1 MEPRFHRPGNEDPA
15 LPSRFSAGGP
25 PRAANIQAMNSA
37 TAPEAM
43 RPASEFESG
52 SHATGKGQVV
62 AWAAWDWGSAAFNAV
77 MTTFVFTVYLT
88 SKAFG
93 GEDEAS
99 AVLGSALAIAGAAIA
114 LLAPV
119 TGQRSDS
126 GGRRKLWLGV
136 NTAAVALLTGLC
148 FFVFPRPE
156 FLLLGVTLIA
166 LGNVFF
172 EFAGVNYNAMLA
184 QISTPANIGKISG
197 FGWASGYLGGIVALL
212 IVLQLFVQPSFEW
225 FGASTEE
232 SLNIRLVAVFSA
244 LWFLVFAI
252 PVMLAVPEV
261 PKARQSGLGF
271 FASYSLLV
279 RRIRAIYRTSPHTIY
294 FLLASAIF
302 RDGLAAVFT
311 FGGIIAAGTFGFELK
326 QVIFFAIFGNVVAAV
341 GALLGGLLDDRV
353 GPKAVII
360 GSLIGLLIAGSV
372 LLALG
377 NGNYSFFGMDWAGS
391 TTFWVF
397 GLFLC
402 LFVGPAQSS
411 SRAYLAR
418 LAPHGE
424 SGELFGL
431 YATTGRAVS
440 FLAPALFTL
449 CIAVA
454 TPLVAP
460 GEAQRWGIL
469 GIMVV
474 LLAGLLVML
483 PVKPPGRTEIAVV
496 PGA

>member
-1 MEPRFHRPGNEDPA
+1 M
-15 LPSRFSAGGP
+15 
-25 PRAANIQAMNSA
+25 Q
-37 TAPEAM
+37 
-43 RPASEFESG
+43 PASELEAGAS
-52 SHATGKGQVV
+52 SSKRQIL
-62 AWAAWDWGSAAFNAV
+62 AWASWDWGSAAFNAV

-88 SKAFG
+88 SSAFG
-93 GEDEAS
+93 GEDSAS
-99 AVLGSALAIAGAAIA
+99 AALGAALAVAGVAIA

-119 TGQRSDS
+119 TGQRSDA

-136 NTAAVALLTGLC
+136 NSAAVAMLTGLC

-156 FLLLGVTLIA
+156 FLLLGVSLIA

-184 QISTPANIGKISG
+184 QVSTPANIGKVSG
-197 FGWASGYLGGIVALL
+197 LGWGAGYLGGIVALL
-212 IVLQLFVQPSFEW
+212 AVLQLFVQPAFQW
-225 FGASTEE
+225 FGASTQD

-244 LWFLVFAI
+244 LWFLVFAL
-252 PVMLAVPEV
+252 PVLFAVPEL
-261 PKARQSGLGF
+261 PRTPQARRLGF
-271 FASYSLLV
+271 LASYGLLF
-279 RRIRAIYRTSPHTIY
+279 RRIKAIYATSPHTIY
-294 FLLASAIF
+294 FLLASAVF

-311 FGGIIAAGTFGFELK
+311 FGGIIAAGTFGFTLS
-326 QVIFFAIFGNVVAAV
+326 QVIFFAIFGNVVAAI
-341 GALLGGLLDDRV
+341 GAVIGGFLDDKV
-353 GPKAVII
+353 GPKAVIA
-360 GSLIGLLIAGSV
+360 GSLVGLLVAGTAI
-372 LLALG
+372 LLLG
-377 NGNYSFFGMDWAGS
+377 NGTYAFLGMDWAGS

-449 CIAVA
+449 CITLA
-454 TPLVAP
+454 TPLVPA

-474 LLAGLLVML
+474 LLAGLLVLL
-483 PVKPPGRTEIAVV
+483 PVRSPGKAPIAVV
-496 PGA
+496 PLT

>member
-1 MEPRFHRPGNEDPA
+1 
-15 LPSRFSAGGP
+15 
-25 PRAANIQAMNSA
+25 MNSA
-37 TAPEAM
+37 SAPGAM
-43 RPASEFESG
+43 QPASELEAGTPS
-52 SHATGKGQVV
+52 SSKGRIL
-62 AWAAWDWGSAAFNAV
+62 AWASWDWGSAAFNAV

-88 SKAFG
+88 SNAFG
-93 GEDEAS
+93 GEDSAS
-99 AVLGSALAIAGAAIA
+99 AVLGAALAVGGFAIA

-119 TGQRSDS
+119 TGQRSDA

-136 NTAAVALLTGLC
+136 NSAAVAILTALC

-156 FLLLGVTLIA
+156 FLLLGACLIA

-184 QISTPANIGKISG
+184 QVSTPQNIGKVSG
-197 FGWASGYLGGIVALL
+197 CGWGAGYLGGIVALL
-212 IVLQLFVQPSFEW
+212 IVLQLFVQPAFDW
-225 FGASTEE
+225 FGASTQD

-244 LWFLVFAI
+244 LWFFVFAL
-252 PVMLAVPEV
+252 PVLFAVPEL
-261 PKARQSGLGF
+261 PRSPQAARLGF
-271 FASYSLLV
+271 LASYGLLF
-279 RRIRAIYRTSPHTIY
+279 RRIKAIYATSPHTIY
-294 FLLASAIF
+294 FLLASAVF

-311 FGGIIAAGTFGFELK
+311 FGGIIAAGTFGFALS
-326 QVIFFAIFGNVVAAV
+326 QVIFFAIFGNVVAAI
-341 GALLGGLLDDRV
+341 GAMLGGFLDDKV
-353 GPKAVII
+353 GPKAVIT
-360 GSLIGLLIAGSV
+360 GSLVGLLVAGTAILV
-372 LLALG
+372 LG
-377 NGNYSFFGMDWAGS
+377 NGNYSFFGMQWAGS

-449 CIAVA
+449 CITLA
-454 TPLVAP
+454 TPLVPA
-460 GEAQRWGIL
+460 GQAQRWGIL

-474 LLAGLLVML
+474 LLAGLLVLL
-483 PVKPPGRTEIAVV
+483 PVKPPAKAPVAVV
-496 PGA
+496 PAG

>member
-1 MEPRFHRPGNEDPA
+1 
-15 LPSRFSAGGP
+15 
-25 PRAANIQAMNSA
+25 MNSA
-37 TAPEAM
+37 APEALQ
-43 RPASEFESG
+43 PSSDLEAG
-52 SHATGKGQVV
+52 TTVPNKGRVL

-93 GEDEAS
+93 SEDQAS
-99 AVLGSALAIAGAAIA
+99 AVLGGALAIAGAAIA

-119 TGQRSDS
+119 TGQRSDT

-136 NTAAVALLTGLC
+136 NTALVAVLTALC

-156 FLLLGVTLIA
+156 FLLLGVSLIA
-166 LGNVFF
+166 LANIFF

-184 QISTPANIGKISG
+184 QISTPGNIGRVSG
-197 FGWASGYLGGIVALL
+197 FGWGMGYLGGIVALL
-212 IVLQLFVQPSFEW
+212 TVLQLFVQPRFEW
-225 FGASTEE
+225 FGASTQD

-244 LWFLVFAI
+244 LWFFIFAL
-252 PVMLAVPEV
+252 PVMFAVPELPR
-261 PKARQSGLGF
+261 PKRGTGRGTANSIV
-271 FASYSLLV
+271 ASYGLLV
-279 RRIRAIYRTSPHTIY
+279 RRIKAIYRTSPHTIF

-311 FGGIIAAGTFGFELK
+311 FGGIIAAGTFGFELSE
-326 QVIFFAIFGNVVAAV
+326 VIFFAIFGNIVAAV
-341 GALLGGLLDDRV
+341 GAIIGGFLDDRV
-353 GPKAVII
+353 GPKAVIL
-360 GSLIGLLIAGSV
+360 GSLVGLLIAGTV
-372 LLALG
+372 ILVLG
-377 NGNYSFFGMDWAGS
+377 NGNYVFFGTAWAGS

-402 LFVGPAQSS
+402 LFVGPAQAS

-418 LAPHGE
+418 LAPQGE

-440 FLAPALFTL
+440 FLAPTLFTL

-454 TPLVAP
+454 TPLVAE

-474 LLAGLLVML
+474 LLAGLLVLL
-483 PVKPPGRTEIAVV
+483 PVKPPSEARIAVV
-496 PGA
+496 PST

>member
-1 MEPRFHRPGNEDPA
+1 
-15 LPSRFSAGGP
+15 
-25 PRAANIQAMNSA
+25 
-37 TAPEAM
+37 M
-43 RPASEFESG
+43 RPASELE
-52 SHATGKGQVV
+52 TGPQASQKGRIL

-93 GEDEAS
+93 SEDQAS
-99 AVLGSALAIAGAAIA
+99 AVLGGALAIAGAAIA

-119 TGQRSDS
+119 TGQRSDT

-184 QISTPANIGKISG
+184 QISTPLNIGKVSG
-197 FGWASGYLGGIVALL
+197 FGWGMGYLGGIVALL

-225 FGASTEE
+225 FGGSTED

-244 LWFLVFAI
+244 LWFFVFAL
-252 PVMLAVPEV
+252 PVLFAVPEL
-261 PKARQSGLGF
+261 PRTRQGAGLGF
-271 FASYSLLV
+271 FASYGLLA
-279 RRIRAIYRTSPHTIY
+279 RRIAAIYRTSPHTIY
-294 FLLASAIF
+294 FLLASAVF

-326 QVIFFAIFGNVVAAV
+326 EVIFFAIFGNVVAAA
-341 GALLGGLLDDRV
+341 GAIAGGFLDDRV
-353 GPKAVII
+353 GPKTV
-360 GSLIGLLIAGSV
+360 IAGSLV
-372 LLALG
+372 GLLAAGTMILVLG
-377 NGNYSFFGMDWAGS
+377 NGNYSFFGMQWAGT
-391 TTFWVF
+391 TTFWIF

-449 CIAVA
+449 CITVA
-454 TPLVAP
+454 APLVEP
-460 GEAQRWGIL
+460 GGAQRWGIL

-474 LLAGLLVML
+474 LLAGLLLLL
-483 PVKPPGRTEIAVV
+483 PVKAPGKAGIAVV
-496 PGA
+496 PAA

>member
-1 MEPRFHRPGNEDPA
+1 
-15 LPSRFSAGGP
+15 
-25 PRAANIQAMNSA
+25 MNSA
-37 TAPEAM
+37 SAPRAVQPSSEL
-43 RPASEFESG
+43 ASGNEVS
-52 SHATGKGQVV
+52 SKGRIL
-62 AWAAWDWGSAAFNAV
+62 AWASWDWGSAAFNAV

-88 SKAFG
+88 SNAFG
-93 GEDEAS
+93 GEDQAS
-99 AVLGSALAIAGAAIA
+99 AVLGAALAVAGFAIA

-119 TGQRSDS
+119 TGQRSDA

-136 NTAAVALLTGLC
+136 NTAAVAVLTALC
-148 FFVFPRPE
+148 FFVYPQPE

-184 QISTPANIGKISG
+184 QISTPRNIGKVSG
-197 FGWASGYLGGIVALL
+197 IGWGAGYLGGIVALL
-212 IVLQLFVQPSFEW
+212 IVLQLFVQPSFDW
-225 FGASTEE
+225 FGASTED

-244 LWFLVFAI
+244 LWFFVFAL
-252 PVMLAVPEV
+252 PVLFAVPEL
-261 PKARQSGLGF
+261 PRTGQAARLGIV
-271 FASYSLLV
+271 ASYRLLF
-279 RRIRAIYRTSPHTIY
+279 RRIRAIYATSPHTIY
-294 FLLASAIF
+294 FLLASAVF

-311 FGGIIAAGTFGFELK
+311 FGGIIAAGTFGFALS

-341 GALLGGLLDDRV
+341 GAVIGGFLDDRV

-360 GSLIGLLIAGSV
+360 GSLAGLLAAGTV
-372 LLALG
+372 ILVLG
-377 NGNYSFFGMDWAGS
+377 NGDYVFFGLPWAGS

-449 CIAVA
+449 CITVA
-454 TPLVAP
+454 TPLVAA
-460 GEAQRWGIL
+460 GQAQRWGIL

-474 LLAGLLVML
+474 LLAGLLVLL
-483 PVKPPGRTEIAVV
+483 PVKAPDKAPIAVV
-496 PGA
+496 PPA

>member
-1 MEPRFHRPGNEDPA
+1 
-15 LPSRFSAGGP
+15 
-25 PRAANIQAMNSA
+25 MNSA
-37 TAPEAM
+37 SAPGAM
-43 RPASEFESG
+43 QPASDLVAGTG
-52 SHATGKGQVV
+52 SSTKGQVL
-62 AWAAWDWGSAAFNAV
+62 AWASWDWGSAAFNAV

-88 SKAFG
+88 SNAFG
-93 GEDEAS
+93 GEDSAS
-99 AVLGSALAIAGAAIA
+99 AVLGGALAVAGFAIA

-119 TGQRSDS
+119 TGQRSDA

-136 NTAAVALLTGLC
+136 NSAVVAVLTALC
-148 FFVFPRPE
+148 FFVFPHPE
-156 FLLLGVTLIA
+156 FLLLGVSLIA

-184 QISTPANIGKISG
+184 QVSTPRNIGKVSG
-197 FGWASGYLGGIVALL
+197 FGWGAGYLGGIVALL
-212 IVLQLFVQPSFEW
+212 IVLQLFVQPAFAW
-225 FGASTEE
+225 FGASTQD

-244 LWFLVFAI
+244 LWFFVFAL
-252 PVMLAVPEV
+252 PVLFAVPEL
-261 PKARQSGLGF
+261 PRSGQAARLGF
-271 FASYSLLV
+271 LASYGLLF
-279 RRIRAIYRTSPHTIY
+279 RRIKAIYATSPHTIY
-294 FLLASAIF
+294 FLLASAVF

-311 FGGIIAAGTFGFELK
+311 FGGIIAAGTFGFALS
-326 QVIFFAIFGNVVAAV
+326 QVIFFAIFGNVVAAI
-341 GALLGGLLDDRV
+341 GAVIGGFLDDKV
-353 GPKAVII
+353 GPKAVIT
-360 GSLIGLLIAGSV
+360 GSLVGLLVAGSAILV
-372 LLALG
+372 LG
-377 NGNYSFFGMDWAGS
+377 NGNYSVFGMEWAGS

-449 CIAVA
+449 CITVA
-454 TPLVAP
+454 TPLVPA
-460 GEAQRWGIL
+460 GQAQRWGIL

-474 LLAGLLVML
+474 LLAGLLVLL
-483 PVKPPGRTEIAVV
+483 PVKAPERAPIAVV
-496 PGA
+496 PAS

>member
-1 MEPRFHRPGNEDPA
+1 
-15 LPSRFSAGGP
+15 
-25 PRAANIQAMNSA
+25 MNSA
-37 TAPEAM
+37 TASEAQQ
-43 RPASEFESG
+43 PSSELETG
-52 SHATGKGQVV
+52 SQAVSKGQIL
-62 AWAAWDWGSAAFNAV
+62 AWASWDWGSAAFNAI

-88 SKAFG
+88 SDAFG
-93 GEDEAS
+93 GEDQAS
-99 AVLGSALAIAGAAIA
+99 AVLGGALAVAGLAIA

-119 TGQRSDS
+119 TGQRSDI

-136 NTAAVALLTGLC
+136 NTAVVALLTALC

-184 QISTPANIGKISG
+184 QISNPRNIGKVSG
-197 FGWASGYLGGIVALL
+197 FGWGMGYLGGIVALL

-225 FGASTEE
+225 FGASTEDGF
-232 SLNIRLVAVFSA
+232 NIRLVAVFSA
-244 LWFLVFAI
+244 LWFFIFAL
-252 PVMLAVPEV
+252 PVLFAVPEL
-261 PKARQSGLGF
+261 PRPAGAARLGF
-271 FASYSLLV
+271 LASYGLLI
-279 RRIRAIYRTSPHTIY
+279 RRIKAIYRTSPHTIY

-326 QVIFFAIFGNVVAAV
+326 DVIFFAIFGNVVAAV
-341 GALLGGLLDDRV
+341 GAMIGGCLDDRV
-353 GPKAVII
+353 GPKAVIL
-360 GSLIGLLIAGSV
+360 GSLVGLLIAGTV
-372 LLALG
+372 ILVLG
-377 NGNYSFFGMDWAGS
+377 NGDYVFFGSTWAGA

-440 FLAPALFTL
+440 FLAPTLFTL

-454 TPLVAP
+454 APLVAE

-474 LLAGLLVML
+474 LLAGLLVLL
-483 PVKPPGRTEIAVV
+483 PVKPPGKAEIAVV
-496 PGA
+496 PSA

>member
-1 MEPRFHRPGNEDPA
+1 
-15 LPSRFSAGGP
+15 
-25 PRAANIQAMNSA
+25 
-37 TAPEAM
+37 M
-43 RPASEFESG
+43 RPTSELESG
-52 SHATGKGQVV
+52 SQVSHKGRIL

-88 SKAFG
+88 SNAFG
-93 GEDEAS
+93 GEDQAS
-99 AVLGSALAIAGAAIA
+99 AVLGGALAIAGAAIA

-119 TGQRSDS
+119 TGQRSDT
-126 GGRRKLWLGV
+126 GGHRKLWLGV
-136 NTAAVALLTGLC
+136 NTAAVALLTALC

-166 LGNVFF
+166 LANVFF
-172 EFAGVNYNAMLA
+172 EFAGVNYNAMLT
-184 QISTPANIGKISG
+184 QISTSQNIGKVSG
-197 FGWASGYLGGIVALL
+197 FGWGMGYLGGIVALL
-212 IVLQLFVQPSFEW
+212 VVLQLFVQPSFDW
-225 FGASTEE
+225 FGASTADG
-232 SLNIRLVAVFSA
+232 LNIRLVAVFSA
-244 LWFLVFAI
+244 LWFFIFAL
-252 PVMLAVPEV
+252 PVMFAVPEL
-261 PKARQSGLGF
+261 PRSRQGASLGF
-271 FASYSLLV
+271 LASYGLLA
-279 RRIRAIYRTSPHTIY
+279 RRIKAIYRTSPHTIY
-294 FLLASAIF
+294 FLLASAVF

-326 QVIFFAIFGNVVAAV
+326 EVIFFAIFGNVVAAV
-341 GALLGGLLDDRV
+341 GAIVGGFLDDRI
-353 GPKAVII
+353 GPKAVIT
-360 GSLIGLLIAGSV
+360 GSLIGLLTAGTAILV
-372 LLALG
+372 LG
-377 NGNYSFFGMDWAGS
+377 NENHSFFGMSWAGT

-449 CIAVA
+449 CITVA
-454 TPLVAP
+454 APLVEP

-474 LLAGLLVML
+474 LLAGLLLLL
-483 PVKPPGRTEIAVV
+483 PVKAPDKTEIAIV
-496 PGA
+496 PAA

>member
-1 MEPRFHRPGNEDPA
+1 
-15 LPSRFSAGGP
+15 
-25 PRAANIQAMNSA
+25 MNSA
-37 TAPEAM
+37 SAPGTTH
-43 RPASEFESG
+43 ASSELESG
-52 SHATGKGQVV
+52 SQVTSKARIL
-62 AWAAWDWGSAAFNAV
+62 AWASWDWGSAAFNAV

-88 SKAFG
+88 SAAFG
-93 GEDEAS
+93 GEDQAS
-99 AVLGSALAIAGAAIA
+99 AVLGGALAIAGLAIA

-119 TGQRSDS
+119 TGQRSDA

-136 NTAAVALLTGLC
+136 NTAAVALLTALC

-156 FLLLGVTLIA
+156 FLVLGVSLIA

-184 QISTPANIGKISG
+184 QISTPRNIGRVSG
-197 FGWASGYLGGIVALL
+197 IGWGAGYLGGIVALL
-212 IVLQLFVQPSFEW
+212 VVLQLFVQPRFEW
-225 FGASTEE
+225 FGASTQD
-232 SLNIRLVAVFSA
+232 SLNILLVAVFSA
-244 LWFLVFAI
+244 LWFFVFAL
-252 PVMLAVPEV
+252 PVLFAVPEL
-261 PKARQSGLGF
+261 PRSAQARRLGIV
-271 FASYSLLV
+271 ASYGLLL
-279 RRIRAIYRTSPHTIY
+279 RRIKAIYATSPHTIY
-294 FLLASAIF
+294 FLLASAVF

-311 FGGIIAAGTFGFELK
+311 FGGIIAAGTFGFELSE
-326 QVIFFAIFGNVVAAV
+326 VIFFAIFGNVVAAV
-341 GALLGGLLDDRV
+341 GAVIGGFLDDRI
-353 GPKAVII
+353 GPKAVIM
-360 GSLIGLLIAGSV
+360 GSLVGLLVAGTAI
-372 LLALG
+372 LILG
-377 NGNYSFFGMDWAGS
+377 NGDYALFGLAWSGS

-418 LAPHGE
+418 LAPDGQ

-449 CIAVA
+449 CIALA

-474 LLAGLLVML
+474 LLTGLLVLL
-483 PVKPPGRTEIAVV
+483 PVKSPDKAPIAVV
-496 PGA
+496 PAA

>member
-1 MEPRFHRPGNEDPA
+1 
-15 LPSRFSAGGP
+15 
-25 PRAANIQAMNSA
+25 MNSA
-37 TAPEAM
+37 AAPEAM
-43 RPASEFESG
+43 RPSSELESG
-52 SHATGKGQVV
+52 SHATHKGRIL

-88 SKAFG
+88 SNAFG
-93 GEDEAS
+93 GEDQTS
-99 AVLGSALAIAGAAIA
+99 AVLGGALAIAGAAIA

-119 TGQRSDS
+119 TGQRSDT

-136 NTAAVALLTGLC
+136 NTAAVALLTALC

-184 QISTPANIGKISG
+184 QISTPQNIGKVSG
-197 FGWASGYLGGIVALL
+197 FGWGMGYLGGIVALL
-212 IVLQLFVQPSFEW
+212 LVLQLFVQPSFEW
-225 FGASTEE
+225 YGASTEDG
-232 SLNIRLVAVFSA
+232 LNIRLVAVFSA
-244 LWFLVFAI
+244 LWFVIFAL
-252 PVMLAVPEV
+252 PVLFAVPEL
-261 PKARQSGLGF
+261 PKTRQGTGPGF
-271 FASYSLLV
+271 LASYGLLV
-279 RRIRAIYRTSPHTIY
+279 RRIKAIYRTSPHTMY
-294 FLLASAIF
+294 FLLASAVF

-326 QVIFFAIFGNVVAAV
+326 DVIFFAIFGNVVAAV
-341 GALLGGLLDDRV
+341 GAIAGGFLDDRV
-353 GPKAVII
+353 GPKAVIM
-360 GSLIGLLIAGSV
+360 GSLLGLLLAGSMIV
-372 LLALG
+372 ALG
-377 NGNYSFFGMDWAGS
+377 NGSYSFFGMEWAGT
-391 TTFWVF
+391 TTFWIF

-402 LFVGPAQSS
+402 LFVGPAQSA
-411 SRAYLAR
+411 SRAFLAR
-418 LAPHGE
+418 LAPQGE

-454 TPLVAP
+454 APLVEP
-460 GEAQRWGIL
+460 GGAQRWGIL

-474 LLAGLLVML
+474 LLAGLLLLL
-483 PVKPPGRTEIAVV
+483 PVKAPDQAEIAVV
-496 PGA
+496 PAA

>member
-1 MEPRFHRPGNEDPA
+1 
-15 LPSRFSAGGP
+15 
-25 PRAANIQAMNSA
+25 MNSA
-37 TAPEAM
+37 TASEAQQ
-43 RPASEFESG
+43 PSSELETG
-52 SHATGKGQVV
+52 SQAVSKGQIL
-62 AWAAWDWGSAAFNAV
+62 AWASWDWGSAAFNAI

-88 SKAFG
+88 SDAFG
-93 GEDEAS
+93 GEDQAS
-99 AVLGSALAIAGAAIA
+99 AVLGGALAVAGLAIA

-119 TGQRSDS
+119 TGQRSDI

-136 NTAAVALLTGLC
+136 NTAVVALLTALC

-184 QISTPANIGKISG
+184 QISNPRNIGKVSG
-197 FGWASGYLGGIVALL
+197 FGWGMGYLGGIVALL

-225 FGASTEE
+225 FGASTADGF
-232 SLNIRLVAVFSA
+232 NIRLVAVFSA
-244 LWFLVFAI
+244 LWFFIFAL
-252 PVMLAVPEV
+252 PVLFAVPEL
-261 PKARQSGLGF
+261 PRPAGAARLGF
-271 FASYSLLV
+271 LASYGLLI
-279 RRIRAIYRTSPHTIY
+279 RRIKAIYRTSPHTIY

-326 QVIFFAIFGNVVAAV
+326 DVIFFAIFGNVVAAV
-341 GALLGGLLDDRV
+341 GAMIGGFLDDRV
-353 GPKAVII
+353 GPKAVIL
-360 GSLIGLLIAGSV
+360 GSLVGLLIAGTV
-372 LLALG
+372 ILVLG
-377 NGNYSFFGMDWAGS
+377 NGDYVFFGSTWAGA

-440 FLAPALFTL
+440 FLAPTLFTL

-454 TPLVAP
+454 APLVAE

-474 LLAGLLVML
+474 LLAGLLVLL
-483 PVKPPGRTEIAVV
+483 PVKPPGKAEIAVV
-496 PGA
+496 PSA

>member
-1 MEPRFHRPGNEDPA
+1 
-15 LPSRFSAGGP
+15 
-25 PRAANIQAMNSA
+25 MNSA

-43 RPASEFESG
+43 RPASELESG
-52 SHATGKGQVV
+52 SHATGKGKVL

-99 AVLGSALAIAGAAIA
+99 AVLGGALAIAGAAIA

-119 TGQRSDS
+119 TGQRSDT

-212 IVLQLFVQPSFEW
+212 IVLQLFVQPSFDW
-225 FGASTEE
+225 FGASTAD

-244 LWFLVFAI
+244 LWFLVFAL
-252 PVMLAVPEV
+252 PVLFAVPEL
-261 PKARQSGLGF
+261 PRSDRGAGLGF
-271 FASYSLLV
+271 LASYGLLV
-279 RRIRAIYRTSPHTIY
+279 RRIKAIYRTSPHTIY

-311 FGGIIAAGTFGFELK
+311 FGGVIAAGTFGFELK

-360 GSLIGLLIAGSV
+360 GSLAGLLVAGSV

-377 NGNYSFFGMDWAGS
+377 NGNYSILGMEWSGS

-449 CIAVA
+449 CITVA
-454 TPLVAP
+454 TPFVAP

-483 PVKPPGRTEIAVV
+483 PVRPPGKTEIAVV
-496 PGA
+496 PEA

>member
-1 MEPRFHRPGNEDPA
+1 
-15 LPSRFSAGGP
+15 
-25 PRAANIQAMNSA
+25 MNTA
-37 TAPEAM
+37 APEAM
-43 RPASEFESG
+43 PGSSELESG
-52 SHATGKGQVV
+52 SPGSRKGRIL

-93 GEDEAS
+93 GQDQAS
-99 AVLGSALAIAGAAIA
+99 AALGAALAVAGAAVA
-114 LLAPV
+114 VLAPV
-119 TGQRSDS
+119 TGQRSDAA
-126 GGRRKLWLGV
+126 GRRRLWLGV
-136 NTAAVALLTGLC
+136 NTAAVVLLTGLC

-156 FLLLGVTLIA
+156 FLILGVTLIA
-166 LGNVFF
+166 LANVFF
-172 EFAGVNYNAMLA
+172 EFAAVNYNAMLT
-184 QISTPANIGKISG
+184 QVSTPRNIGKVSG
-197 FGWASGYLGGIVALL
+197 FGWGMGYLGGIVALL
-212 IVLQLFVQPSFEW
+212 IVLQLFVQPSFGW
-225 FGASTEE
+225 FGASTAE

-244 LWFLVFAI
+244 LWFFVFAL
-252 PVMLAVPEV
+252 PVLVAVPEL
-261 PKARQSGLGF
+261 PRSARGSGLGL
-271 FASYSLLV
+271 FASYGLLF
-279 RRIRAIYRTSPHTIY
+279 RRIKAIYRTSPHTIY

-311 FGGIIAAGTFGFELK
+311 FGGVIAAGTFGFELK
-326 QVIFFAIFGNVVAAV
+326 DVIVFAIFGNVVAAA
-341 GALLGGLLDDRV
+341 GAMLGGSLDDRI
-353 GPKAVII
+353 GPKSVIVA
-360 GSLIGLLIAGSV
+360 SLAGLLLAGTAI
-372 LLALG
+372 LLLG
-377 NGNYSFFGMDWAGS
+377 NGNHHVLGVDWTGT

-449 CIAVA
+449 CITLATPFVA
-454 TPLVAP
+454 T
-460 GEAQRWGIL
+460 GQAQRWGIL

-474 LLAGLLVML
+474 LLAGLLALL
-483 PVKPPGRTEIAVV
+483 PVKAPDKAEIAVV
-496 PGA
+496 PAA

>member
-1 MEPRFHRPGNEDPA
+1 
-15 LPSRFSAGGP
+15 
-25 PRAANIQAMNSA
+25 MNSA
-37 TAPEAM
+37 AAPEAIH
-43 RPASEFESG
+43 PASELESG
-52 SHATGKGQVV
+52 SGVSRGRVL

-88 SKAFG
+88 SSPFG
-93 GEDEAS
+93 GEDQTS
-99 AVLGSALAIAGAAIA
+99 AVLGGALAIAGAAIA

-119 TGQRSDS
+119 TGQRSDT

-148 FFVFPRPE
+148 FFVLPRPE

-184 QISTPANIGKISG
+184 QISTPKNIGKVSG
-197 FGWASGYLGGIVALL
+197 FGWGMGYLGGIVALL
-212 IVLQLFVQPSFEW
+212 IVLQLFVQPGFDW
-225 FGASTEE
+225 FGASTGEG
-232 SLNIRLVAVFSA
+232 LNIRLVAVFSA
-244 LWFLVFAI
+244 LWLVIFAI
-252 PVMLAVPEV
+252 PVLFAVPEV
-261 PKARQSGLGF
+261 PRTRQGTGLGF
-271 FASYSLLV
+271 LASYGLLI
-279 RRIRAIYRTSPHTIY
+279 RRIRAIYKTSPHTIY
-294 FLLASAIF
+294 FLLASAVF

-311 FGGIIAAGTFGFELK
+311 FGGIIAAGTFGFELRE
-326 QVIFFAIFGNVVAAV
+326 VIVFAIFGNVVAAV
-341 GALLGGLLDDRV
+341 GAIIGGFLDDRV

-360 GSLIGLLIAGSV
+360 GSLIGLLIAGTMI
-372 LLALG
+372 LILG
-377 NGNYSFFGMDWAGS
+377 DGNYVVFGMAWAGT

-397 GLFLC
+397 GLFLS
-402 LFVGPAQSS
+402 LFVGPAQSAA
-411 SRAYLAR
+411 RAYLAR
-418 LAPHGE
+418 LAPYGE

-454 TPLVAP
+454 APLVAP

-474 LLAGLLVML
+474 LLAGLLALL
-483 PVKPPGRTEIAVV
+483 PVRPPGKSEIAVV
-496 PGA
+496 PAA

>member
-1 MEPRFHRPGNEDPA
+1 M
-15 LPSRFSAGGP
+15 
-25 PRAANIQAMNSA
+25 Q
-37 TAPEAM
+37 
-43 RPASEFESG
+43 PASELEAGTRNS
-52 SHATGKGQVV
+52 SKGRVL
-62 AWAAWDWGSAAFNAV
+62 AWASWDWGSAAFNAV

-93 GEDEAS
+93 GEDSAS
-99 AVLGSALAIAGAAIA
+99 AVLGAALAVAGFAIA

-119 TGQRSDS
+119 TGQRSDA

-136 NTAAVALLTGLC
+136 NSAAVAILTALC

-156 FLLLGVTLIA
+156 FLLLGVSLIA

-172 EFAGVNYNAMLA
+172 EFAAVNYNAMLA
-184 QISTPANIGKISG
+184 QVSTPQNIGKVSG
-197 FGWASGYLGGIVALL
+197 LGWAAGYLGGIVALL
-212 IVLQLFVQPSFEW
+212 IVLQLFVQPAFDW
-225 FGASTEE
+225 FGASTRD

-244 LWFLVFAI
+244 LWFFVFAL
-252 PVMLAVPEV
+252 PVLFAVPEL
-261 PKARQSGLGF
+261 PRSAQAGRLGF
-271 FASYSLLV
+271 FASYGLLF
-279 RRIRAIYRTSPHTIY
+279 RRIKAIYATSPHTIY
-294 FLLASAIF
+294 FLLASAVF

-311 FGGIIAAGTFGFELK
+311 FGGIIAAGTFGFALS

-341 GALLGGLLDDRV
+341 GAVIGGFLDDKV
-353 GPKAVII
+353 GPKAVIT
-360 GSLIGLLIAGSV
+360 GSLAGLLVAGSAI
-372 LLALG
+372 LALG
-377 NGNYSFFGMDWAGS
+377 NGDYVFFGMQWAGT

-449 CIAVA
+449 CITVA
-454 TPLVAP
+454 TPLVPA
-460 GEAQRWGIL
+460 GQAQRWGIL

-474 LLAGLLVML
+474 LLAGLVVLL
-483 PVKPPGRTEIAVV
+483 PVKSPAKAPIAVV
-496 PGA
+496 PAA

>member
-1 MEPRFHRPGNEDPA
+1 
-15 LPSRFSAGGP
+15 
-25 PRAANIQAMNSA
+25 MNSA
-37 TAPEAM
+37 AAPEATQ
-43 RPASEFESG
+43 PSSELEAGNQASN
-52 SHATGKGQVV
+52 KGRIL
-62 AWAAWDWGSAAFNAV
+62 AWAAWDWGSAAFNAI

-93 GEDEAS
+93 GEDQAS
-99 AVLGSALAIAGAAIA
+99 AVLGGALAVAGAAIA

-119 TGQRSDS
+119 TGQRSDT

-136 NTAAVALLTGLC
+136 NTAAVALLTALC

-156 FLLLGVTLIA
+156 FLLLGVSLIA
-166 LGNVFF
+166 LANVFF

-184 QISTPANIGKISG
+184 QISTPRNIGKISG
-197 FGWASGYLGGIVALL
+197 FGWAMGYLGGIVALL
-212 IVLQLFVQPSFEW
+212 IVLQLFVQPRFEW
-225 FGASTEE
+225 FGASTQD

-244 LWFLVFAI
+244 LWFFIFAL
-252 PVMLAVPEV
+252 PVLFAVPEL
-261 PKARQSGLGF
+261 PKPERGARLGF
-271 FASYSLLV
+271 LASYGLLV
-279 RRIRAIYRTSPHTIY
+279 RRIKAIYRTSPHTIY

-311 FGGIIAAGTFGFELK
+311 FGGIIAAGTFGFELS

-341 GALLGGLLDDRV
+341 GAIIGGFLDDRV
-353 GPKAVII
+353 GPKTVIL
-360 GSLIGLLIAGSV
+360 GSLVGLLAAGSV
-372 LLALG
+372 ILALG
-377 NGNYSFFGMDWAGS
+377 NGDYVFFGMNWAGS

-402 LFVGPAQSS
+402 LFVGPAQAS

-418 LAPHGE
+418 LAPQGE

-440 FLAPALFTL
+440 FLAPTLFTL

-454 TPLVAP
+454 APLVAE

-474 LLAGLLVML
+474 VLAGFLVLL
-483 PVKPPGRTEIAVV
+483 PVKPPSETEIAVV
-496 PGA
+496 PQS

>member
-1 MEPRFHRPGNEDPA
+1 MNPVTASAATQP
-15 LPSRFSAGGP
+15 PS
-25 PRAANIQAMNSA
+25 
-37 TAPEAM
+37 EL
-43 RPASEFESG
+43 ESG
-52 SHATGKGQVV
+52 TRLTSKGRVL

-93 GEDEAS
+93 GEDQAS
-99 AVLGSALAIAGAAIA
+99 AVLGGALAVAGVAIA

-119 TGQRSDS
+119 TGQRSDT

-136 NTAAVALLTGLC
+136 NTAAVAVLTGLC

-184 QISTPANIGKISG
+184 QVSTPGNVGKISG
-197 FGWASGYLGGIVALL
+197 FGWGMGYLGGIVALL

-225 FGASTEE
+225 FGSSTAD

-244 LWFLVFAI
+244 LWFFVFAL
-252 PVMLAVPEV
+252 PVLFAVPEL
-261 PKARQSGLGF
+261 PKPKKPAALGF
-271 FASYSLLV
+271 LASYGLLA
-279 RRIRAIYRTSPHTIY
+279 RRIKAIYRTSPHTIF
-294 FLLASAIF
+294 FLLASAVF

-326 QVIFFAIFGNVVAAV
+326 EVIFFAIFGNVVAALGAMV
-341 GALLGGLLDDRV
+341 GGFLDDRI

-360 GSLIGLLIAGSV
+360 GSLAGLLIAGTMILV
-372 LLALG
+372 LG
-377 NGNYSFFGMDWAGS
+377 NGDYVILGRAWAGT

-449 CIAVA
+449 CITVA
-454 TPLVAP
+454 APLVNP

-474 LLAGLLVML
+474 LLAGLLVLL
-483 PVKPPGRTEIAVV
+483 PVKPPGKVEIAVV
-496 PGA
+496 PEA

>member
-1 MEPRFHRPGNEDPA
+1 MHH
-15 LPSRFSAGGP
+15 
-25 PRAANIQAMNSA
+25 MNSA
-37 TAPEAM
+37 SALGATPPSSDLEAGT
-43 RPASEFESG
+43 RGTS
-52 SHATGKGQVV
+52 KGRIL
-62 AWAAWDWGSAAFNAV
+62 AWASWDWGSAAFNAV

-88 SKAFG
+88 SNAFG
-93 GEDEAS
+93 GEDRAS
-99 AVLGSALAIAGAAIA
+99 AVLGTALAIAGLTIA

-119 TGQRSDS
+119 TGQRSDA

-136 NTAAVALLTGLC
+136 NTAAVALLTALC
-148 FFVFPRPE
+148 FFVFPQPE
-156 FLLLGVTLIA
+156 FLLLGVSLIA

-184 QISTPANIGKISG
+184 QISTPQNIGRVSG
-197 FGWASGYLGGIVALL
+197 FGWGAGYLGGIVALL
-212 IVLQLFVQPSFEW
+212 IVLQLFVQPSFDW
-225 FGASTEE
+225 FGSSTQE

-244 LWFLVFAI
+244 LWFFIFAL
-252 PVMLAVPEV
+252 PVLFAVPEL
-261 PKARQSGLGF
+261 PRSSQAKRLGF
-271 FASYSLLV
+271 LASYGLLI
-279 RRIRAIYRTSPHTIY
+279 RRIKAIYATSPHTIY

-311 FGGIIAAGTFGFELK
+311 FGGIIAAGTFGFELP

-341 GALLGGLLDDRV
+341 GAVAGGFLDDRI
-353 GPKAVII
+353 GPKRVII
-360 GSLIGLLIAGSV
+360 GSLAGLLIAGTFILV
-372 LLALG
+372 LG
-377 NGNYSFFGMDWAGS
+377 NGDYVFLGLAWAGS

-449 CIAVA
+449 SITVA
-454 TPLVAP
+454 AQFVAP

-474 LLAGLLVML
+474 LLAGLLVLL
-483 PVKPPGRTEIAVV
+483 PVKSPDKAPIAVV
-496 PGA
+496 PSA

>member
-1 MEPRFHRPGNEDPA
+1 
-15 LPSRFSAGGP
+15 
-25 PRAANIQAMNSA
+25 MNSA
-37 TAPEAM
+37 AAPEAM
-43 RPASEFESG
+43 RPASELESG
-52 SHATGKGQVV
+52 NRVSQKGRIL

-88 SKAFG
+88 SNAFG
-93 GEDEAS
+93 GEDQAS
-99 AVLGSALAIAGAAIA
+99 AVLGGALAIAGAAVA

-119 TGQRSDS
+119 TGQRSDT

-136 NTAAVALLTGLC
+136 NTAAVALLTALC

-166 LGNVFF
+166 LANVFF
-172 EFAGVNYNAMLA
+172 EFAGVNYNAMLT
-184 QISTPANIGKISG
+184 QISTPQNIGKVSG
-197 FGWASGYLGGIVALL
+197 FGWGMGYLGGIVALL
-212 IVLQLFVQPSFEW
+212 VVLQLFVQPSFEW
-225 FGASTEE
+225 FGASTAD

-244 LWFLVFAI
+244 LWFFVFAL
-252 PVMLAVPEV
+252 PVMFAVPEL
-261 PKARQSGLGF
+261 PRSRQGAGLGF
-271 FASYSLLV
+271 LASYGLLV
-279 RRIRAIYRTSPHTIY
+279 RRIKAIYRTSPHTIY
-294 FLLASAIF
+294 FLLASAVF

-311 FGGIIAAGTFGFELK
+311 FGGIIAAGTFGFALK
-326 QVIFFAIFGNVVAAV
+326 DVIFFAIFGNIVAAV
-341 GALLGGLLDDRV
+341 GAILGGFLDDRI
-353 GPKAVII
+353 GPKAVITS
-360 GSLIGLLIAGSV
+360 SLIGLLGAGTAILV
-372 LLALG
+372 LG
-377 NGNYSFFGMDWAGS
+377 NETHSLFGMEWAGT
-391 TTFWVF
+391 TTFWIF

-454 TPLVAP
+454 APLVEP

-474 LLAGLLVML
+474 LLAGLLLLL
-483 PVKPPGRTEIAVV
+483 PVKAPDETDIAVV
-496 PGA
+496 PAA